1 MGFKHGFYQFFGGS
15 FAALALSV
23 SPAFAGEL
31 DDWEFDTGSSE
42 LTFSLSDQVFP
53 SFFLMSE
60 PPRLVLDIPDTEI
73 GDVEPEQIYNGTV
86 QAIRV
91 AQHTPENVRV
101 VIELA
106 PGITLSP
113 GQADIQFDN
122 NGDGQ
127 RHWRFRP
134 LIADDAAVAKTPTA
148 DPGSEN
154 NEVSLSAA
162 SLQPS
167 QQQATSTALPLDP
180 YESDASDVVSVP
192 PLEDEVSVPPL
203 EDVPESTVPVAIA
216 TEAESPEL
224 PPMTAPELEAVDV
237 ENTEA
242 PLETLETRPSSLP
255 EVSANTVPPDVAVP
269 DSGLTSESSQS
280 SSEENAAIS
289 DSTPPSANEVAPAAE
304 TALAPVESSV
314 SEQPAFDE
322 TANPAAPTIQQPAAE
337 RTIMQTDMP
346 APLTFGQ
353 PLPE

>member
-1 MGFKHGFYQFFGGS
+1 MGFKYRFYQFFGGS

-23 SPAFAGEL
+23 LPAFAGEL
-31 DDWEFDTGSSE
+31 DDWEFDTSNSE

-73 GDVEPEQIYNGTV
+73 GDIEPEQIYNGTV
-86 QAIRV
+86 QSIRV
-91 AQHTPENVRV
+91 AQHTPDNVRV

-106 PGITLSP
+106 PGTALSP

-122 NGDGQ
+122 SGDGQ
-127 RHWRFRP
+127 RRWRFRP
-134 LIADDAAVAKTPTA
+134 LVADDEAVATTPTA
-148 DPGSEN
+148 DPGSE

-180 YESDASDVVSVP
+180 YESDSSDVVSVP
-192 PLEDEVSVPPL
+192 PLEDA
-203 EDVPESTVPVAIA
+203 PESTVPVAIA

-255 EVSANTVPPDVAVP
+255 ELSANTAPSDVSEP
-269 DSGLTSESSQS
+269 DSASTSEGLQS
-280 SSEENAAIS
+280 PSEENAAIS
-289 DSTPPSANEVAPAAE
+289 DATPPSADGIAPAAE
-304 TALAPVESSV
+304 TALAPVEASA
-314 SEQPAFDE
+314 SEQTVFDDTE
-322 TANPAAPTIQQPAAE
+322 NPAAPTIQQPAAE

-353 PLPE
+353 PLPERSE